1 MNVIVRR
8 YGADVM
14 KKDAIVPVVIVV
26 EVMEKKKIHML
37 LREQMYSPLVEAR
50 RKKKQG
56 NQRLGYGNSLYT
68 KYPVRYLNNSLHTK

>member
-1 MNVIVRR
+1 MINVRT
-8 YGADVM
+8 
-14 KKDAIVPVVIVV
+14 KTAIVSVVIVAV
-26 EVMEKKKIHML
+26 VMDKKMIRML
-37 LREQMYSPLVEAR
+37 SREQMYNPLVETR

>member
-1 MNVIVRR
+1 M
-8 YGADVM
+8 D
-14 KKDAIVPVVIVV
+14 KKMIR
-26 EVMEKKKIHML
+26 ML
-37 LREQMYSPLVEAR
+37 SREQMYNPLVETR